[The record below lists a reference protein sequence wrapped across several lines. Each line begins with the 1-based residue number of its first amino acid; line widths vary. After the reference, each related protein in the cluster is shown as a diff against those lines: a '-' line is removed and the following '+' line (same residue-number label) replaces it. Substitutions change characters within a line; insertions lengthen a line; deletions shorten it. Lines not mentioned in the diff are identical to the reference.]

1 MTLRSDAAVP
11 LAGHEKDEIQYHPIR
26 PGTDF
31 FGRSGQPSRT
41 TGSTTMTTT
50 ANPPTDGAKIR
61 GDDMGVT
68 YGPVTSAGM
77 KSFFSKLHRH

>member
-31 FGRSGQPSRT
+31 FGRFGQSSRA

-50 ANPPTDGAKIR
+50 TNSLTHGANFR

-68 YGPVTSAGM
+68 YGPVTSTGM
-77 KSFFSKLHRH
+77 IAFFSKCRRP